1 MGTGG
6 QKARDL
12 TGNNRGHFGCFGL
25 KIKYLNGG
33 IHKMDV
39 FLKSKVKRCSYDT
52 VISICLI
59 AFCFEMIV
67 ILILNQCSFQLLIR
81 IFLLTIK

>member
-25 KIKYLNGG
+25 KIKYLTGG

-59 AFCFEMIV
+59 AFCFENDSNFNFESV
-67 ILILNQCSFQLLIR
+67 
-81 IFLLTIK
+81 

>member
-12 TGNNRGHFGCFGL
+12 TGNNRGHFGCFSL

-39 FLKSKVKRCSYDT
+39 FLKSRVKRCSYDT

-59 AFCFEMIV
+59 AFCFENDSNFNFESV
-67 ILILNQCSFQLLIR
+67 
-81 IFLLTIK
+81 

>member
-59 AFCFEMIV
+59 AFCFENDSNFNFESVQLTV
-67 ILILNQCSFQLLIR
+67 IDSYFFINN
-81 IFLLTIK
+81 

>member
-59 AFCFEMIV
+59 AFCFEND
-67 ILILNQCSFQLLIR
+67 ILNQCSFQLLIR